1 MASEILWPVSMRT
14 EIRGLL
20 SKKVML
26 MEVNQKIFHALII
39 LESMAFAM
47 KNEQLKCRRISR
59 PIEIQNVLH
68 IPVHN
73 PDIDH
78 CGFCLC

>member
-26 MEVNQKIFHALII
+26 MEVNQMIFHALII

-47 KNEQLKCRRISR
+47 KNEQLKCRRYFKT
-59 PIEIQNVLH
+59 H
-68 IPVHN
+68 
-73 PDIDH
+73 
-78 CGFCLC
+78 